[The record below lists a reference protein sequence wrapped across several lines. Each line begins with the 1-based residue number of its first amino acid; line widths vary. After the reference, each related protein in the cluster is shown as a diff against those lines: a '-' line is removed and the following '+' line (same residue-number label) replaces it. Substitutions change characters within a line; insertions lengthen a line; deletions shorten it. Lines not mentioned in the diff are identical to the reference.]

1 MRQDAK
7 LDSLPDSRKYVTILL
22 DEMKV
27 KEDLVYDKH
36 SGEIIGFTNLGIIN
50 EQLLQAEREMGI
62 DYVHPPI
69 AKQILAIMIRGLFLI
84 SIHTSTFSD
93 L

>member
-1 MRQDAK
+1 MPKLTAYLHESRQ
-7 LDSLPDSRKYVTILL
+7 YVNILL

-36 SGEIIGFTNLGIIN
+36 SGEIIGFTNLRSIN
-50 EQLLQAEREMGI
+50 EQLLQAEKEMEI

-69 AKQILAIMIRGLFLI
+69 AKQILAIMI
-84 SIHTSTFSD
+84 
-93 L
+93 